1 MGSSQPPQGLAPEHQ
16 PAARSRAVLG
26 LPYRVTLM
34 LLLLAALVWMWFPM
48 RAPAQVVVTAQRYLA
63 TEYADYWFEQPQS
76 ATWFLGT
83 WTVAFATDHQGEP
96 AKVAVEVVRRDGELA
111 VASSSLSIGR
121 ADGGRLLRWGLSV
134 LLLVGFIYLVF
145 FVSIPRTFGRKC
157 PRDLS
162 LLAMTETTV
171 VAGQS
176 HASGV
181 GFAPIIERI
190 YACRVCDFEHHEALV
205 DPTYRMWA
213 TLPHWSSQATNE
225 WRLRHSITKEQYE
238 RLLTNAKD
246 AARAKCSS
254 DSPWLYR

>member
-1 MGSSQPPQGLAPEHQ
+1 MGSPQPPQGLAPEPGPVTRPQ
-16 PAARSRAVLG
+16 RVRG
-26 LPYRVTLM
+26 LSYRVALM

-48 RAPAQVVVTAQRYLA
+48 QAPAQVVVAAQRYLDA
-63 TEYADYWFEQPQS
+63 EYSEYWFDQPQS
-76 ATWFLGT
+76 AAWFLGT
-83 WTVAFATDHQGEP
+83 WTVVFPTEHQGEL
-96 AKVAVEVVRRDGELA
+96 AKVAVEVVRKDGELT

-134 LLLVGFIYLVF
+134 ALLVGMIYLVF

-171 VAGQS
+171 VAGHS

-181 GFAPIIERI
+181 GFAPIIERV

-205 DPTYRMWA
+205 DPTYRPWA
-213 TLPHWSSQATNE
+213 ALPHWSSQATNE
-225 WRLRHSITKEQYE
+225 WRLRHAITKEQYE
-238 RLLTNAKD
+238 RLLADAKD